1 MNARSEERTAF
12 MCQGRRGDQLTT
24 PSMELPSLW
33 DPWVALQPGS
43 FPCQGWK
50 GVRHRGYT
58 PCKFNMEMH
67 YFVGLREARA
77 AGGSGSFWIMQTNV
91 LFVAARGRWF
101 CRRRSC
107 WVGSIRWFKG
117 VRCWGVS
124 QVPTHDLSITAKEG
138 VRKYVAVLVQ
148 IDPRLLGPID
158 DTSFPHSSLLSPS
171 TTR

>member
-1 MNARSEERTAF
+1 

-58 PCKFNMEMH
+58 RCKFNMEMH

-77 AGGSGSFWIMQTNV
+77 AGGSGSLWIMQSNV
-91 LFVAARGRWF
+91 LFVAARVDG
-101 CRRRSC
+101 C
-107 WVGSIRWFKG
+107 VGG
-117 VRCWGVS
+117 GPAEWGVS
-124 QVPTHDLSITAKEG
+124 GDSGAWGAEVSRKCRHMSRASQPRRS
-138 VRKYVAVLVQ
+138 RKYVVELVQ
-148 IDPRLLGPID
+148 MNPSTPRSYWRHFFS
-158 DTSFPHSSLLSPS
+158 TSSLLSPS
-171 TTR
+171 GTP